1 MIFGWFNAKES
12 KNFGAALA
20 DYYLSGMKFDQVK
33 RSLKQNDKKQ
43 KEVLVQVVNRV
54 VSFKEKEKLNI
65 YKKAQLCN
73 AFKWRLLE
81 AGLERSHVDELTA
94 WLVRG
99 L

>member
-1 MIFGWFNAKES
+1 MIFGWFNAKEA
-12 KNFGAALA
+12 KNFGASLA
-20 DYYLSGMKFDQVK
+20 DYYLNGMKFDQVK
-33 RSLKQNDKKQ
+33 RSLKHNDKKQ
-43 KEVLVQVVNRV
+43 KEILIQVVNRV
-54 VSFKEKEKLNI
+54 TSFKEKEKLNI